1 MHVLLVG
8 AGGRESALAWKLSAE
23 AGLRLSVS
31 EAHPGFPAGAVVAS
45 GDLAAWAAENGVDLV
60 VVGPE
65 APLAAGLAD
74 RCAARGVAVFG
85 PSAAAARLESSK
97 AFCKEFLVRNRIPT
111 ARAQVC
117 ASAAAAHAAID
128 GPCVVKA
135 DGLAAGKG
143 VVVADDAAAAHA
155 AVDAM
160 FGGAFGAAGAQV
172 VIEDRLAGP
181 EVSVLALCDGRRA
194 VPLLAARDHKRRFE
208 GEAGP
213 NTGGM
218 GAICP
223 VPGLGD
229 AFVEAVRAQVLQPTV
244 DAMAAAGTPFVGVLY
259 AGLMLTAQGPRVL
272 EFNVRFGDP
281 ECQPLMLLLDEPLAP
296 LLAAAAA
303 GALPARPLRWRSGA
317 ACCVVAVQE
326 GYPGPVGAGA
336 PLGPVPPASP
346 DAVVFAAG
354 VRAGAGGRWEAA
366 GGRVLGLT
374 AWGPDLPSARAGA
387 YALWDQLRWPGGA
400 VRADIGVGA
409 GA

>member
-8 AGGRESALAWKLSAE
+8 AGGRESALAWKLLQDP
-23 AGLRLSVS
+23 GVRLSVCAS
-31 EAHPGFPAGAVVAS
+31 HPGFPAGAAVAT
-45 GDLAAWAAENGVDLV
+45 GDPAAWAAAHGVDLV

-65 APLAAGLAD
+65 GPLADGLAD
-74 RCAARGVAVFG
+74 RCAALGVPVFG

-97 AFCKEFLVRNRIPT
+97 AFCKEFLVQNGIPT
-111 ARAQVC
+111 ARARVC
-117 ASAAAAHAAID
+117 HRAAEAHAAID

-143 VVVADDAAAAHA
+143 VVVADDAAEAHA

-160 FGGAFGAAGAQV
+160 FGGVFGGAGAV
-172 VIEDRLAGP
+172 VVVEERLVGP

-194 VPLLAARDHKRRFE
+194 VPLLPARDHKRRFD
-208 GEAGP
+208 GGLGP

-223 VPGLGD
+223 VPGLGAD
-229 AFVEAVRAQVLQPTV
+229 FVESVRARVLQPAV

-259 AGLMLTAQGPRVL
+259 AGLMLTPDGPRVL
-272 EFNVRFGDP
+272 EFNARFGDP

-317 ACCVVAVQE
+317 ACCVVAVQA
-326 GYPGPVGAGA
+326 GYPGSVGAGDR
-336 PLGPVPPASP
+336 LPPAP
-346 DAVVFAAG
+346 APTADAVVFAAG
-354 VRAGAGGRWEAA
+354 VRHGPGGVWEAA

-374 AWGPDLPSARAGA
+374 AWGDDLGAARARA
-387 YALWDQLRWPGGA
+387 YALWEAVRWPGGA
-400 VRADIGVGA
+400 VRADIGVAA